1 MHFLMDTNPYNRHT
15 LFIMTAALLDIFYL
29 LAAIITSPVWL
40 TRMLRDGK
48 YRKDI
53 KQRFGLVPKLYGLQ
67 PTIWIHG
74 VSVGEINASR
84 ELVNQLHSQLPD
96 FRIVISSTTD
106 TGLSAA
112 QKYFAPEHKVF
123 RYPFDIS
130 FSVKSALKRIKPRIV
145 IFMEGDIWPN
155 FINQCK
161 RMGIDTVIV
170 NGRIGPRKGL
180 PRYRLIR
187 PLAAR
192 LFNSLTA
199 ICLQHEKYAEMF
211 KSLGVQEDKLYITG
225 MMKYDTAQI
234 ASSIPNQDALAEAMG
249 IAPDDKLLV
258 AGGTGKGEEIFI
270 LQAYKTVLEHFSGVK
285 LAIVPRKPEQ
295 FEKVAQKI
303 LANGFNLIRRSENP
317 DGSHASKNLKDAIL
331 LGDTIGDLRK
341 FYSLSYA
348 VFIGRSLVPE
358 GGSDMIEAAALA
370 KPVVFG
376 PHTFNFP
383 QADSMVEAGA
393 AHRVKNADELAK
405 IWCDWLK
412 NPDEAARIG
421 QKAQQFVQSQQG
433 ATKRNVE
440 IICKILG
447 RVPALSPGGIAT
459 DIIVQ

>member
-1 MHFLMDTNPYNRHT
+1 MDTNPFIRHT

-112 QKYFAPEHKVF
+112 QKYFAPDHKVF

-211 KSLGVQEDKLYITG
+211 KSLGVQEDKLYVTG

-249 IAPDDKLLV
+249 ITPDDKLLV

-393 AHRVKNADELAK
+393 ARRVKNADELAK

-447 RVPALSPGGIAT
+447 RVPALTPGGIAT
-459 DIIVQ
+459 DIIIQQG